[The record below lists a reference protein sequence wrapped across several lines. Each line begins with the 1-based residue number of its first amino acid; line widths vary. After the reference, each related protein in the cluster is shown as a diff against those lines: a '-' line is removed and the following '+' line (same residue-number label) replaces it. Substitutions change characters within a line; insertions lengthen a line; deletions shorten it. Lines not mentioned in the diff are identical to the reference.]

1 MKTLYYFVVLLLMA
15 IFYSCSKTEEM
26 NVDELLT
33 ESNVSQ
39 ENMDKQ
45 IIASLGLDTQTMRDM
60 GSYYIVEED
69 IAFDKDSLFCYQ
81 PKARQARH
89 TTLIQVPYEN
99 FISLSTC
106 NMPTSGLDN
115 WLDA

>member
-45 IIASLGLDTQTMRDM
+45 IIASLGLDT
-60 GSYYIVEED
+60 
-69 IAFDKDSLFCYQ
+69 
-81 PKARQARH
+81 
-89 TTLIQVPYEN
+89 
-99 FISLSTC
+99 
-106 NMPTSGLDN
+106 
-115 WLDA
+115 